1 MKKVLVTGAAG
12 FIGFHVVKKLVS
24 LGYNVVGIDSINDY
38 YNVGLKK
45 DRIGNLKGLPDFY
58 FEEIN
63 ICDKAKL
70 DALFEKEKF
79 DIVINLAA
87 QAGVRYSIEKPYN
100 YLDSNISGFT
110 NILEACRRF
119 PVKHLIFASSSSVY
133 GANAKV
139 PFAENDTTDHPLSLY
154 AATKKANEALAH
166 SYAALYGIPS
176 TALRF
181 FTVYGPWGR
190 PDMAYFSFTDSI
202 YHGKTIKVFNNGNMR
217 RDFTYIDDIVNV
229 IALLIDKQPSVQPDK
244 QGQILLPSESYA
256 PYKVYNIGNNN
267 PVNLSDFIH
276 ILEDL
281 IGKKAVIENLPIQ
294 KGDMLETY
302 ADIEALS
309 NATGYR
315 PVTDIRTGLTSFVNW
330 YKEYFKIG

>member
-12 FIGFHVVKKLVS
+12 FIGFHVAKKLS
-24 LGYNVVGIDSINDY
+24 GQGYDVTGIDSVNDY
-38 YNVGLKK
+38 YNVKLKQ
-45 DRIGNLKGLPDFY
+45 DRLAALSGLPNFS
-58 FEEIN
+58 FKELN
-63 ICDKAKL
+63 ICDKPSL
-70 DALFEKEKF
+70 DALFEEKRF
-79 DIVINLAA
+79 DIIINLAA

-100 YLDSNISGFT
+100 YLDSNITGFT
-110 NILEACRRF
+110 NILEACRQF
-119 PVKHLIFASSSSVY
+119 PVEHLIFASSSSVY
-133 GANAKV
+133 GANVKV
-139 PFAENDTTDHPLSLY
+139 PFVENDTTDHPLSLY

-166 SYAALYGIPS
+166 SYAALYNIPC

-202 YHGKTIKVFNNGNMR
+202 YNNKTIKVFNHGNMR

-229 IALLIDKQPSVQPDK
+229 IALLINKQPQKQPDK
-244 QGQILLPSESYA
+244 IGKELLPSESYA

-267 PVNLSDFIH
+267 PVQLSDFIC
-276 ILEDL
+276 ILEEL
-281 IGKKAVIENLPIQ
+281 IGKKAVIENLPLQ

-309 NATGYR
+309 YDTGYR
-315 PVTDIRTGLTSFVNW
+315 PKVDIRTGLTAFVDW
-330 YKEYFKIG
+330 YKEYYGAK